1 MKKSIL
7 MLASLAL
14 LSACNKESNEPAVQQ
29 EQKDK
34 SGVSISMSGQ
44 IELPEQLARGLEFQ
58 PYDKNGRT
66 SYTPFFND
74 TNIPALVCFYNE
86 EEDNTTENAP
96 NVMRQ
101 IVLGVHNE
109 PGPGGRM
116 ISKFYFK
123 EKLIDTNE
131 RLFQDHLKPH
141 ARRDKAKVYTDPE
154 TLRMTL
160 IVGFEVKGGNNAS
173 WDNQPIYSSET
184 FYEIGTKLDLTQP
197 INYWVNKRAKTNIA
211 RPIFAAFDVKP
222 SAEVA
227 DGIIAFSN
235 VKLTMVGTIIKARIT
250 NNDSDPHRIVGFRIT
265 NVGGSALNLEAP
277 TRVEIPGTRKKRLVR
292 PAIAANGTTTDA
304 VTEHFI
310 TYEFPEEKK
319 MTLGRDDSAEWLGY
333 LPLNKTQSGGRA
345 DGPVFE
351 VMYDPVDAKPKY
363 GVKQKLKPL
372 KRDGLI
378 VSHEFRI
385 KR

>member
-1 MKKSIL
+1 

-96 NVMRQ
+96 YVMRQ

-116 ISKFYFK
+116 VSKFYFK

-173 WDNQPIYSSET
+173 WDNQPIYSSQT

-250 NNDSDPHRIVGFRIT
+250 NNDGDPHRIVGFRIT

-310 TYEFPEEKK
+310 TYEFPQEDK
-319 MTLGRDDSAEWLGY
+319 MTLGRDKSAEWLVY

-351 VMYDPVDAKPKY
+351 VMYDPDGAKPKY

-378 VSHEFRI
+378 VSHDFRI

>member
-1 MKKSIL
+1 
-7 MLASLAL
+7 
-14 LSACNKESNEPAVQQ
+14 
-29 EQKDK
+29 
-34 SGVSISMSGQ
+34 MSGQ

-74 TNIPALVCFYNE
+74 TSIPALVCFYNE

-96 NVMRQ
+96 YVMRQ

-116 ISKFYFK
+116 VSKFYFK
-123 EKLIDTNE
+123 EKLIDTE
-131 RLFQDHLKPH
+131 EKLFQDHLKPH
-141 ARRDKAKVYTDPE
+141 ARRDKAKVYTNPE

-173 WDNQPIYSSET
+173 WDNQPIYGSQT
-184 FYEIGTKLDLTQP
+184 AYEIGTKLDLTQP
-197 INYWVNKRAKTNIA
+197 INYWVNKGARTNIA

-222 SAEVA
+222 SAEVV

-235 VKLTMVGTIIKARIT
+235 VKLTMVGSIIKARIT
-250 NNDSDPHRIVGFRIT
+250 NNDSDPHKIVGLKIT
-265 NVGGSALNLEAP
+265 KVGGTALRLEPP
-277 TRVEIPGTRKKRLVR
+277 TRVEIPGTRKKRLVP
-292 PAIAANGTTTDA
+292 PAIAATGTTSDGRTGF
-304 VTEHFI
+304 FI
-310 TYEFPEEKK
+310 TYEFPEKEKK
-319 MTLGRDDSAEWLGY
+319 TLTAFQSDDWLVY

-345 DGPVFE
+345 EGPVFS
-351 VMYDPVDAKPKY
+351 VIYDPVNASPKY
-363 GVKQKLKPL
+363 GVTQKLKPL

-378 VSHEFRI
+378 VSHEFRL

>member
-1 MKKSIL
+1 

-29 EQKDK
+29 EQKAK

-66 SYTPFFND
+66 SYTPFFTD
-74 TNIPALVCFYNE
+74 TSIPALVCFYNE

-116 ISKFYFK
+116 VSSFYFK
-123 EKLIDTNE
+123 QDQIDPNQK
-131 RLFQDHLKPH
+131 LFQDHLKPH

-160 IVGFEVKGGNNAS
+160 VVGFEVRGGNVSA
-173 WDNQPIYSSET
+173 WDSQPMYTSDT
-184 FYEIGTKLDLTQP
+184 RYTLPTDLDLTKP
-197 INYWVNKRAKTNIA
+197 INYWVAQGARTGIT
-211 RPIFAAFDVKP
+211 RPIFIASEVKP
-222 SAEVA
+222 TGVV
-227 DGIIAFSN
+227 DGKIVFSN
-235 VKLTMVGTIIKARIT
+235 VKLRMLGTIIKARIY
-250 NNDSDPHRIVGFRIT
+250 NNDSDPHVIKGMKIDKVGRGDLVF
-265 NVGGSALNLEAP
+265 EHP
-277 TRVEIPGTRKKRLVR
+277 TRIEIPDTRKKKLV
-292 PAIAANGTTTDA
+292 PPTIATDA
-304 VTEHFI
+304 GSSYHTDRFI
-310 TYEFPEEKK
+310 SLFFKTPEKIEPYK
-319 MTLGRDDSAEWLGY
+319 DHEWLIY
-333 LPLNKTQSGGRA
+333 LPLYKTESGGRLE
-345 DGPVFE
+345 GPVFS
-351 VMYDPVDAKPKY
+351 VIYDGKP
-363 GVKQKLKPL
+363 GSVETGITQRLKPL

-378 VSHEFRI
+378 VSHTFNI

>member
-1 MKKSIL
+1 

-96 NVMRQ
+96 YVMRQ

-116 ISKFYFK
+116 VSKFYFK

-160 IVGFEVKGGNNAS
+160 VVGFEVRGGNVSA
-173 WDNQPIYSSET
+173 WDSQPMYTSRT
-184 FYEIGTKLDLTQP
+184 RYTLPTDLDLTKP
-197 INYWVNKRAKTNIA
+197 IDYWVAQGARTGIT
-211 RPIFAAFDVKP
+211 RPIFIASEVKP
-222 SAEVA
+222 TGVV
-227 DGIIAFSN
+227 DGKIVFSN
-235 VKLTMVGTIIKARIT
+235 VKLRMLGTIIKARIY
-250 NNDSDPHRIVGFRIT
+250 NNDSDPHVIKGMKIDKVGRGDLVF
-265 NVGGSALNLEAP
+265 EHP
-277 TRVEIPGTRKKRLVR
+277 TRVEIPGTRKKKLI
-292 PAIAANGTTTDA
+292 PPTIATDA
-304 VTEHFI
+304 GSSGYTDRYINLLFTTRKTI
-310 TYEFPEEKK
+310 DPFDEK
-319 MTLGRDDSAEWLGY
+319 EWLIY
-333 LPLNKTQSGGRA
+333 LPLYKTESGGRLE
-345 DGPVFE
+345 GPVFS
-351 VMYDPVDAKPKY
+351 VLYDGQPGSTERGIA
-363 GVKQKLKPL
+363 QKLKPL

-378 VSHEFRI
+378 VSHKFNI